1 MSEFSGR
8 RSSKLL
14 IHAGAITTGSAR
26 TDSVVG
32 LYWMISASSVRL
44 TTTPLVKA
52 TVFPGSNALAASLR
66 SLCNKREDRPNNGSR
81 LS

>member
-1 MSEFSGR
+1 M
-8 RSSKLL
+8 
-14 IHAGAITTGSAR
+14 IHAGAMTTGSAR
-26 TDSVVG
+26 TNSVVG

-44 TTTPLVKA
+44 TTTPLVRA

-66 SLCNKREDRPNNGSR
+66 SLRNRRRRSAETMQCR